1 MLKNSLR
8 SRFGR
13 FGIKFGIIC
22 FTLSSNTFVW
32 ASDLY
37 TLPNLVSFEF
47 SPSEIELTGE
57 STVVNFQLT
66 ANHPIGID
74 SSSVEVTLKSSENDT
89 LSTILRRTD
98 SPINLTLKNVIF
110 KGSLEVPR
118 NVKSGAYVAESGSI
132 IGIPAQGSSIS
143 PRSTGFKVTKK
154 LNTVVGAEESLIIRN
169 QGNLNLNFDT
179 FVGPSH
185 KTNLSITR
193 EFPKLPVYKTPIW
206 KVGES
211 YSPGDYFESRVPNLK
226 LEIASKTKNTCDV
239 NDNQLKFIAEGD
251 CNFIVFTP
259 LTKDYKYKQFEQIVQ
274 ITSSRKPQQL
284 TIESI
289 ENQSAQDL
297 PKLIKIPRV
306 YTTAN
311 GYIIP
316 KTLSPEICLV
326 SDGYINIYS
335 GGICKY
341 SYQSTETGD
350 FLASETYQLSF
361 EVVRKNQTITFNPQA
376 TIDLNSKTLK
386 LEASSLSGGVVTFE
400 TKTSNVCSTGSKIL
414 TLLKPGNCEVVAKQ
428 AGTSTYSPASITV
441 QILITGV
448 KESKL
453 RSITCFRG
461 KKIKYVNSLKPKCP
475 VGYKIK
481 K

>member
-22 FTLSSNTFVW
+22 FTLGSNTFVW

-66 ANHPIGID
+66 ANHPIGIE

-110 KGSLEVPR
+110 KGSLEIPR

-132 IGIPAQGSSIS
+132 IGMPAQGGLIS
-143 PRSTGFKVTKK
+143 PRSPGFKVTKK
-154 LNTVVGAEESLIIRN
+154 LNNVVGAEESLIIRN

-185 KTNLSITR
+185 TTNSSTAR

-211 YSPGDYFESRVPNLK
+211 YVPEDYFEPRVPNLK
-226 LEIASKTKNTCDV
+226 LEIVSKTKNTCDV
-239 NDNQLKFIAEGD
+239 KDSKLKFLAEGD

-259 LTKDYKYKQFEQIVQ
+259 LTRDYKYKQFEQLVQ
-274 ITSSRKPQQL
+274 ITSSRKPQEL
-284 TIESI
+284 ITESI
-289 ENQSAQDL
+289 GNQVAQDL

-306 YTTAN
+306 YTIAN
-311 GYIIP
+311 GYITP
-316 KTLSPEICLV
+316 KTLSPEICLA
-326 SDGYINIYS
+326 SDGYMNIFS
-335 GGICKY
+335 GGLCKY
-341 SYQSTETGD
+341 SYQSMETGN
-350 FLASETYQLSF
+350 FMASEIYELSF
-361 EVVRKNQTITFNPQA
+361 EVVRKTQVITFNPQK
-376 TIDLNSKTLK
+376 TINLNSKNLK
-386 LEASSLSGGVVTFE
+386 LDASSSSGGVVTLD
-400 TKTSNVCSTGSKIL
+400 TKTTKICSIDSQIL
-414 TLLKPGNCEVVAKQ
+414 TLFKPGNCEVVANQ
-428 AGTSTYSPASITV
+428 VGTSTYSPASLTV

-448 KESKL
+448 EKPKVQ
-453 RSITCFRG
+453 SITCFKG

-475 VGYKIK
+475 VGFKVK
-481 K
+481 